1 MRVRPRPTPHFP
13 SSVPG
18 IEFPRGKLGQV
29 TKANMR
35 PLKEWSSPLGLSR
48 KCVDAMRWK
57 DMVICYNDRTNNTI
71 ADLRDDG
78 VVNSSVKEEQQQ
90 TKERMREDGCFYDCG
105 DEAAAA
111 TPLASPLVRFYSSD
125 GEDYWV

>member
-1 MRVRPRPTPHFP
+1 
-13 SSVPG
+13 
-18 IEFPRGKLGQV
+18 
-29 TKANMR
+29 
-35 PLKEWSSPLGLSR
+35 
-48 KCVDAMRWK
+48 MRWK

-111 TPLASPLVRFYSSD
+111 ISKPTGAFLFVGWGGLLGVGLFSPLL
-125 GEDYWV
+125 